1 MNAQDF
7 ITVIGID
14 SETLEQWLA
23 CGWLRVQDGE
33 QTVEFTEVDLARA
46 RLIADLTDAMG
57 VNQEGV
63 DIILDLLDQM
73 HGLRHAVGRLSHVI
87 EVQPEDIRYRFR
99 AEAMRLSGRVKHL

>member
-23 CGWLRVQDGE
+23 SGWLRVQDGE

-46 RLIADLTDAMG
+46 QLIADLIDTMG

-63 DIILDLLDQM
+63 DIILDLLDQV
-73 HGLRHAVGRLSHVI
+73 HGLRHAVVRLSEVI
-87 EVQPEDIRYRFR
+87 EVQPDDVRYRFR
-99 AEAMRLSGRVKHL
+99 AEAMRLAGRVKHL